1 MTEDTQAVL
10 QRLRS
15 DIAQLNETL
24 RTAAAL
30 DLDIGIKVQELRV
43 VGTRCPIITVSG
55 TATRSRVELDERL

>member
-1 MTEDTQAVL
+1 MDDRTQAVIM
-10 QRLRS
+10 QLRQS
-15 DIAQLNETL
+15 IAQLNDTL
-24 RTAAAL
+24 RAAADA